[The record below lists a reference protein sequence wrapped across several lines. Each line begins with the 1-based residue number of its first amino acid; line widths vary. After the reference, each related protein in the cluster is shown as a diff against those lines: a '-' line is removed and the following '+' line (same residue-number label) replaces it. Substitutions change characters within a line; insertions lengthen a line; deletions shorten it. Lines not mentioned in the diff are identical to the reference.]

1 YTVATAKNVNFDS
14 VTAGGTVLN
23 KDGVKVGNDVALASD
38 GLKAGDL
45 TVGSN
50 GKISGLEAGIDDK
63 DAVNVAQLKAAAAA
77 SANKVA
83 AGSNI
88 EVSEKQ
94 NDDGS
99 TTYTVATAKNVN
111 FDSVTAGGTVLN
123 KDGVKVGNDVA
134 LASDGLKAGSLTV
147 G

>member
-1 YTVATAKNVNFDS
+1 MNITSSGID
-14 VTAGGTVLN
+14 AGNTQIS
-23 KDGVKVGNDVALASD
+23 GVK
-38 GLKAGDL
+38 AGEQD
-45 TVGSN
+45 T
-50 GKISGLEAGIDDK
+50 
-63 DAVNVAQLKAAAAA
+63 DAANVAQLKAAAAA

-83 AGSNI
+83 AGDNI
-88 EVSEKQ
+88 EVAETK

-134 LASDGLKAGSLTV
+134 LASDGLKAG
-147 G
+147 